1 MAYSEL
7 IKNFENIRDYISQFY
22 VYGFK
27 RRKDYDKKA
36 AEVMIMNVAELKV
49 GLGNICVSQMSRTA
63 KCFLSLDSRT
73 VLHNPLYKA
82 FKAKSFTDK
91 DIMLHFYILDI
102 LKNKVFRQVK
112 LPMK

>member
-36 AEVMIMNVAELKV
+36 AGVMIMNVAELKV
-49 GLGNICVSQMSRTA
+49 GLGNICVSQMNRTA
-63 KCFLSLDSRT
+63 K
-73 VLHNPLYKA
+73 VLFYHWTAGLFCIIPLYKA
-82 FKAKSFTDK
+82 FKAKSF
-91 DIMLHFYILDI
+91 Y
-102 LKNKVFRQVK
+102 R
-112 LPMK
+112 